1 MILWRYI
8 LRSLTAPFVFGT
20 SVIMAV
26 FLLQYMLRYVNDLA
40 SKGIDVVTI
49 GEFVVL
55 NLSWIVVLAIPIGVL
70 FATVMAFGAMS
81 AANEVTVMKA
91 SGMGLV
97 RMMAPALLAGCA
109 LWGFTFWY
117 TDNVLPDTNLR
128 LSTMMRDIQR
138 LKPTFA
144 IETGRFTTQ
153 VDGYTILARDVD
165 SAGVMYG
172 VTIYDKSRPNRMNVV
187 NADTGRLAFSP
198 SLTRLVLQ
206 LYSGEVHQSSQVSPN
221 EYRVVEFDR
230 HQITMLAD
238 RFFFE
243 QTDANGTS
251 RSDREMSIADMTA
264 IVDRSDSAYSLST
277 ERFNNL
283 VNQHVSSIT
292 TPSLFIPDTT
302 RRSTTQADENANA
315 LNRALALTASTRAEL
330 ESETNRRSAEFG
342 IINKY
347 KVEIYKKYAIPAACI
362 LFVLVGCP
370 LGIITKGGNFGL
382 SSAISLGFYVLYWIA
397 LIGGEKLA
405 DRGILSPALAMWIG
419 NIIMLVIGILV
430 TIKVNFE
437 LDLLRWFRRAGAST
451 T

>member
-26 FLLQYMLRYVNDLA
+26 FLLQYMLRYVNELA

-97 RMMAPALLAGCA
+97 RMMAPALMAGCA

-144 IETGRFTTQ
+144 IEAGRFTTQ

-206 LYSGEVHQSSQVSPN
+206 LYSGEVHQSSQVTPN

-302 RRSTTQADENANA
+302 PRSITKADEDANA

-330 ESETNRRSAEFG
+330 ESETSRRNAEFS

>member
-1 MILWRYI
+1 
-8 LRSLTAPFVFGT
+8 
-20 SVIMAV
+20 MAV
-26 FLLQYMLRYVNDLA
+26 FLLTHLIRYVTDLA
-40 SKGIDVVTI
+40 SKGIEVMVI
-49 GEFVVL
+49 AEFVVL

-91 SGMGLV
+91 SGMGLFK
-97 RMMAPALLAGCA
+97 MMAPVLVAGCM

-144 IETGRFTTQ
+144 IEAGRFTTQ
-153 VDGYTILARDVD
+153 VDGYTILARRVD

-172 VTIYDKSRPNRMNVV
+172 VTIYDKSRTNRMNVV

-206 LYSGEVHQSSQVSPN
+206 LYHGEVHQSSKMSPN

-251 RSDREMSIADMTA
+251 RSDREMSIADMKA
-264 IVDRSDSAYSLST
+264 IVARTDSSYNVSSQ
-277 ERFNNL
+277 RFDSVL
-283 VNQHVSSIT
+283 HRHVSTIL
-292 TPSLFIPDTT
+292 TPSVFVTDTSS
-302 RRSTTQADENANA
+302 RANKNINA
-315 LNRALALTASTRAEL
+315 LNRALALTSTARAEL
-330 ESETNRRSAEFG
+330 EGETSRRDADFNIS
-342 IINKY
+342 NKY
-347 KVEIYKKYAIPAACI
+347 LVEIYKKYAIPAACI

-370 LGIITKGGNFGL
+370 LGILTKGGNFGL
-382 SSAISLGFYVLYWIA
+382 SSAISLGFYILYWIA

-405 DRGILSPALAMWIG
+405 DRGILSPAVAMWLG
-419 NIIMLVIGILV
+419 NFVMLVIGILV
-430 TIKVNFE
+430 TLKVNYE
-437 LDLLRWFRRAGAST
+437 LNLTQWVKNLFAKSARRKPLPL
-451 T
+451 